1 MEELGLPDLTT
12 KQIETLCS
20 TAEDAARSYILSKVP
35 LKMVEKLNISVEA
48 EGTRPLSVTVEID
61 LVPSSKMKDFNANML
76 VSEAVKEALAAS
88 ESYLRKQK

>member
-12 KQIETLCS
+12 KQIQTLCS
-20 TAEDAARSYILSKVP
+20 TAEGAARRYILSKVP

-48 EGTRPLSVTVEID
+48 EATRPLNVTVEID
-61 LVPSSKMKDFNANML
+61 LVLSTKMKDFSADVL
-76 VSEAVKEALAAS
+76 VSKAVKEALAAS